1 LDWRVV
7 DRPREVRIGRLRD
20 SARARNKEKR
30 LPGGED
36 GTMKL
41 TVRVVVSGKGGFMAA
56 CPSLPGC
63 ITWGNTREEARKKL
77 DEAIRGYIAAVSNRV
92 LDNVANEVIEV

>member
-1 LDWRVV
+1 
-7 DRPREVRIGRLRD
+7 
-20 SARARNKEKR
+20 
-30 LPGGED
+30 
-36 GTMKL
+36 MKL
-41 TVRVVVSGKGGFMAA
+41 TVRVVISERGGFMAT

-63 ITWGNTREEARKKL
+63 ITWGNTHEEARKKL

>member
-1 LDWRVV
+1 MKLA
-7 DRPREVRIGRLRD
+7 VRIVTSER
-20 SARARNKEKR
+20 
-30 LPGGED
+30 
-36 GTMKL
+36 
-41 TVRVVVSGKGGFMAA
+41 GGFVAT

-63 ITWGNTREEARKKL
+63 ITWGVSREEARKKL